1 MILNKNAA
9 LYRTTARIILASHS
23 PRRRELLAALG
34 IVFEVMPA
42 DVDES
47 TATGETVQGHAM
59 RLAGQKA
66 WAISSKKPD
75 AVVLGADTIVV
86 VDGAVLG
93 KPTDEGD
100 AVRMLERLSGRTHE
114 VLTGIAV
121 ITPQS
126 DQAYAQVVRTAVV
139 MRGLEPREIAA
150 YVATGEPMDKAGAY
164 AAQGMASAF
173 ITRIEG
179 SYTNVV
185 GLPTAEV
192 AGLLLTLGAIEPA

>member
-47 TATGETVQGHAM
+47 TAAGETVQEHAM

-66 WAISSKKPD
+66 WAISCKKPD

-114 VLTGIAV
+114 VLTGITV